1 MAFKLLLLSDPAI
14 PESAIATTDW
24 LARLRVE
31 IPEAE
36 LFLAT
41 STAQAEAV
49 TGEVEAAFGVLPPD
63 LFAKA
68 GHLRW
73 LASPRAGPDPSF
85 YHPALVASAVEVTNV
100 RGIYNDHIS
109 AQVMAYLLAF
119 ARGLPAYWER
129 QRARRWKTGV
139 PTLYL
144 PEATLLVAQAA
155 SGRRPRASPP
165 NSP

>member
-14 PESAIATTDW
+14 PESAIATIDW

-73 LASPRAGPDPSF
+73 LASLRAGPDPSF

-100 RGIYNDHIS
+100 HGIYNDHIS

-144 PEATLLVAQAA
+144 PVATLLVAQAA